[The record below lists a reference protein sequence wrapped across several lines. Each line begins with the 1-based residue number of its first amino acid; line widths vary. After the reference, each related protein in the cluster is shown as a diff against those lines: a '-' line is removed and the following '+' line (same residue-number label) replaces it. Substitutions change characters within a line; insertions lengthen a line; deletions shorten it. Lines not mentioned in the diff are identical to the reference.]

1 MGFSSPREKV
11 NVHST
16 SNPKPTSTLKLDHIS
31 STSLEVVFL
40 FVDYKMGWL
49 WSSSPRS
56 DSADLENDAA
66 PREALESRNWNLTEE
81 QRQRIFSKSG
91 TLQNADQSR
100 DAQADKEL
108 EAFLNSLSTADATSI
123 QSTTATSTA
132 KSAVDSKPE
141 ERTNH
146 DRILPDGS
154 INISPMALYPR
165 SMSCRQA
172 FDQAF
177 YCQSLGGKFN
187 DIYRFG
193 KLQSCS
199 EQWGAFWFCMRI
211 KSLAKEEKETQ
222 IRDYYAAREERMK
235 KEGGNS
241 ENVWE
246 MRTKPVEKAFW
257 KDPDAVDDRSRV
269 Q

>member
-1 MGFSSPREKV
+1 MV
-11 NVHST
+11 NT
-16 SNPKPTSTLKLDHIS
+16 RA
-31 STSLEVVFL
+31 
-40 FVDYKMGWL
+40 MGWL
-49 WSSSPRS
+49 WSSLSQSDADGMQKKAESSDERS
-56 DSADLENDAA
+56 
-66 PREALESRNWNLTEE
+66 WNLTEE
-81 QRQRIFSKSG
+81 QRKRIFDKSG
-91 TLQNADQSR
+91 TIRDVDQSR

-108 EAFLNSLSTADATSI
+108 EAFLNSLSTDTPSK
-123 QSTTATSTA
+123 QTATATTRPELETD
-132 KSAVDSKPE
+132 VKPE

-154 INISPMALYPR
+154 LNISPMALYPR

-199 EQWGAFWFCMRI
+199 EQWGAFWFCMRT
-211 KSLAKEEKETQ
+211 KSLSQDEKERQ

-235 KEGGNS
+235 TEKGNS
-241 ENVWE
+241 EDVWE
-246 MRTKPVEKAFW
+246 IRTVPVKKAFW
-257 KDPDAVDDRSRV
+257 KSEDDLDSAGGV
-269 Q
+269 E